1 MLILLVELQFQRIFG
16 LIYLVFS
23 TFDIP
28 IPFKK
33 IVFLMLNKKLRNL
46 KYFKIQ
52 ELILLAI
59 ANSQS
64 LIEGDSGP

>member
-1 MLILLVELQFQRIFG
+1 MLILLVELHFQRISG

-33 IVFLMLNKKLRNL
+33 IVFLMLTKKLRNL
-46 KYFKIQ
+46 NEVLQNTRTGFAGY
-52 ELILLAI
+52 
-59 ANSQS
+59 S
-64 LIEGDSGP
+64 